1 MPKIMQH
8 KWIVW
13 WIASLSAI
21 GCSKEISADEFIS
34 FYENKCKS
42 TVQINES
49 TITALPLSSDYEK
62 AKWDTFIGLG
72 TNLVVSVMPSN
83 SIQIEKAFLLYDG
96 KKEDVS
102 ILRRISTYEVGNT
115 DIYSLAFSDSIR
127 NKNTYIQLSIENRNP
142 IEIPLK
148 NCNDIR
154 WIQKK

>member
-1 MPKIMQH
+1 MQH

-13 WIASLSAI
+13 GIASLSAI
-21 GCSKEISADEFIS
+21 GCSKESSADEFIS
-34 FYENKCKS
+34 IYENKCKS
-42 TVQINES
+42 IVQKNET
-49 TITALPLSSDYEK
+49 TIVAMPLSSDYEK
-62 AKWDTFIGLG
+62 AKWNTIIAQG
-72 TNLVVSVMPSN
+72 TNVVVSIMPSN